1 MGSHYISA
9 TLSVV
14 SNPKKTTMN
23 INSPIKSTKLQEIQ
37 AQTSDDVLTTR
48 NILPNVNREIS
59 YPGDTIFAKQ
69 QLGTK
74 STDTKILG
82 IHWDENEDTLSIEIT
97 KSKGKYTKRNI
108 LSHLTSIY
116 DPLGFI
122 SPVHLLDKI
131 GCRGSWN

>member
-1 MGSHYISA
+1 
-9 TLSVV
+9 
-14 SNPKKTTMN
+14 MN